1 MVIYPKH
8 EQHFPTMLLQRR
20 LEEYVLPDGRP
31 PTTDRRFAQRVTGQQ
46 VLEAVV
52 KAQATLSLTSIDPRY
67 FVGTCFHEAGC
78 ANEWDTEVAT
88 ASCPPGY
95 VSVGAYQ
102 IGDEEARRYGFA
114 LEDMLDLD
122 KSTTCM
128 VRLAEDNRRG
138 LRAAAGLA
146 DDKPD
151 PDYTDSSGT
160 MWQGGTMR
168 AYLAIAHNMGMGA
181 ARLSIQR
188 YGMDW
193 SAYKL
198 RNPMQNVV
206 DHHYGEDCVTGGPF
220 WPTRNQQP
228 RLLLLTNPRMTG
240 DDVAELQAQL
250 TKAGF
255 PVAVDNVFG
264 PATDMALRGFQR
276 AAGLF
281 PDGKCGQQTRA
292 ALAAHVG

>member
-1 MVIYPKH
+1 MVTYPKH
-8 EQHFPTMLLQRR
+8 EQHFPTMLLPHR
-20 LEEYVLPDGRP
+20 LEEYVLPDGSP

-46 VLEAVV
+46 VLEAVI
-52 KAQATLSLTSIDPRY
+52 KAQAALNLTNIDPRY

-78 ANEWDTEVAT
+78 VNEWDTEVAT

-102 IGDEEARRYGFA
+102 IGDEEARRYNFT
-114 LEDMLDLD
+114 LEDMIDLD
-122 KSTTCM
+122 KSTMCM
-128 VRLAEDNRRG
+128 IRLAEDNRRG
-138 LRAAAGLA
+138 LRLAAGLA

-151 PDYTDSSGT
+151 PDYTDAAGAV
-160 MWQGGTMR
+160 WPGGTMR
-168 AYLAIAHNMGMGA
+168 AYLAVAHNMGMGA

-193 SAYKL
+193 AAYKQ
-198 RNPMQNVV
+198 RNPAQNVV
-206 DHHYGEDCVTGGPF
+206 DHHYGEDCITGGPF
-220 WPTRNQQP
+220 WPTTNQQP
-228 RLLLLTNPRMTG
+228 RLLLLTNPYMTG

-255 PVAVDNVFG
+255 PVNVDNVFG
-264 PATDMALRGFQR
+264 PSTDIALRSFQR
-276 AAGLF
+276 AAGLY

-292 ALAAHVG
+292 ALAARAA